1 MNSNT
6 NRNNYNTSLSADFP
20 GIYKI
25 QDEIDFNKCTHQM
38 IMCFT
43 LYKWYGV
50 SPSESDC
57 RINPTLNTSTAT
69 ITGVP
74 SSSVPFL
81 DIISPALTKQIIE
94 GRDVNL
100 AGLLMKDYESVQA
113 ASTLLTSSGL
123 EINLPG
129 KKDILLHRTLTIKEF
144 ISQQFQTRAKT
155 KWIWSSRHQDAF
167 DELKRLLASA
177 KMLAHYN
184 SNATQTHVI
193 VDASP
198 VGLGAILRQKQS
210 DGNFRPVTFASRT
223 LNDVEQRYSQTER
236 EVLAVVWGCERFYL
250 YLFAKE
256 FILVTDHKPLEVIY
270 SPKSKP
276 PARIERWAMR
286 LQPYTLRAKCSR
298 LPFEIVASSR

>member
-1 MNSNT
+1 
-6 NRNNYNTSLSADFP
+6 
-20 GIYKI
+20 
-25 QDEIDFNKCTHQM
+25 M

-144 ISQQFQTRAKT
+144 LTFYRLNLATVKNSFRREQKL
-155 KWIWSSRHQDAF
+155 WIWSSRHQDAF

-184 SNATQTHVI
+184 SNAATETHVI

-236 EVLAVVWGCERFYL
+236 EVLAVVWGCERFHLYL
-250 YLFAKE
+250 YGKE

-286 LQPYTLRAKCSR
+286 LQPYTFKVTCKMQQTAFRDCRKFKMR
-298 LPFEIVASSR
+298 LQVEILQRSMLIS